1 MVGEEFNKW
10 SFQFVQRIFGLSNTL
25 LTPSTIESR
34 LSAGSPQLSFKVL
47 YFGAILTASFT
58 SPSATRIVAVAV
70 ISLPSTS
77 TLPFT
82 FTTSPTFSKSDS
94 LMLSHVTGYAPYDVP
109 SGRIPAN
116 VEGKVGTS
124 PFTVALV

>member
-1 MVGEEFNKW
+1 M
-10 SFQFVQRIFGLSNTL
+10 
-25 LTPSTIESR
+25 
-34 LSAGSPQLSFKVL
+34 
-47 YFGAILTASFT
+47 TASFT

-70 ISLPSTS
+70 ISLPSTL

-82 FTTSPTFSKSDS
+82 FTISPTFSKSDS
-94 LMLSHVTGYAPYDVP
+94 LILSHVTGYAPYDVP